1 MSMLFRVATENC
13 RKANRLAQRNVA
25 PVALLTPDTTSAAI
39 EVEGAK
45 LARICISGGPSN
57 SDDSGYSTETELTDT
72 GTRPLDGLSGNDSNY
87 QCRPIPSAVRGGN
100 LASKHS
106 TSRPLQT
113 TAQERFPVLPRSNA
127 SRAKGKT
134 RNHRPQPE
142 GTAQLARN
150 KIWAKSRVQNLPA
163 GSIFVRHLGSIRDD
177 WTRAIFACNCE
188 DHQNSLKRKV
198 TYAHVDN
205 LGTHC

>member
-1 MSMLFRVATENC
+1 MSMLIRVATENC
-13 RKANRLAQRNVA
+13 RKANRLAQRNVT
-25 PVALLTPDTTSAAI
+25 PVAPLTPDTMSAAL

-72 GTRPLDGLSGNDSNY
+72 DTRPLDGLSGNDSNC
-87 QCRPIPSAVRGGN
+87 QCRPISSAVRGMN
-100 LASKHS
+100 QAPQPTAPK
-106 TSRPLQT
+106 PLQAM
-113 TAQERFPVLPRSNA
+113 AQGRFPVLPRSNA

-134 RNHRPQPE
+134 RNHRPHPE

-150 KIWAKSRVQNLPA
+150 QIWAKSRVQNLPA
-163 GSIFVRHLGSIRDD
+163 GSIFVRHLGSIQND

-198 TYAHVDN
+198 TYSQS
-205 LGTHC
+205 C